1 VAAAADGIDPGVA
14 PVITAAADAIVADE
28 IDLVTKVLRSSLM
41 LLSDTV
47 DAVVVVVVKDSV
59 NDVLE
64 RPYGCTLQMGTNATE
79 RLNKND
85 TAEMTTMKLLFPS
98 FIIINFI
105 VTKRFFE
112 IEVCS
117 NCISNDKRRE

>member
-28 IDLVTKVLRSSLM
+28 IDLVTKVRRSSLM

-47 DAVVVVVVKDSV
+47 DVAVVVVVVVKDSV

-79 RLNKND
+79 RLNNND

-98 FIIINFI
+98 FIIIKLYCYQAFLRN
-105 VTKRFFE
+105 
-112 IEVCS
+112 
-117 NCISNDKRRE
+117 